1 MGRED
6 WYRNTQWDDE
16 IEAAFR
22 ARLNRSRGLFHKTQ
36 YLRIQGY
43 CLLSSEDAAAQAAGV
58 TLMNELLTDYP
69 DNDDTLVNRF
79 DALSDLGY
87 YYAQRGLWDAVHGY
101 LKKAFEIDRPFV
113 SYQSSV
119 LSLFIKS
126 TVLSKH
132 NEDYARCNQ
141 LLVTLEKTYE
151 PIFPYEIYAIGL
163 SAAMLYH
170 EMGWIDA
177 AKRYANIALHALGMY
192 SEIEVRGKVFGEA
205 SATEQDL
212 RFLTS
217 LVYPPNPSKS

>member
-1 MGRED
+1 MGRDD
-6 WYRNTQWDDE
+6 WFRNTQWNEE

-22 ARLNRSRGLFHKTQ
+22 SRLNRSRGLFHKTQ

-58 TLMNELLTDYP
+58 TLMNELLADYP
-69 DNDDTLVNRF
+69 DNDDTLINKF
-79 DALSDLGY
+79 NALSDLGY
-87 YYAQRGLWDAVHGY
+87 YYAQRGLWDAAHDY
-101 LKKAFEIDRPFV
+101 LKKAFEIDRFFV
-113 SYQSSV
+113 TYQSSV

-132 NEDYARCNQ
+132 NEDYARCDQ
-141 LLVTLEKTYE
+141 LLVRLEKTRE
-151 PIFPYEIYAIGL
+151 LTFPSDIYAIGL

-170 EMGWIDA
+170 EMGWVDA

-192 SEIEVRGKVFGEA
+192 SEIKVSGQVFGEA

-212 RFLTS
+212 RFLS
-217 LVYPPNPSKS
+217 FLVYPPNPSKS